1 MRNLAYNKNQ
11 DYDEVLKREREQK
24 ILDSIN
30 SIQDS
35 VIVEN

>member
-1 MRNLAYNKNQ
+1 
-11 DYDEVLKREREQK
+11 LKREREQK

-35 VIVEN
+35 VIVENWLVPFLV